1 MSTESGG
8 QKKNIKTNENYKS
21 GIQHMQSFWLKV
33 LFTSLDDILAV
44 SQVRA
49 KLILILSKPWMKFK
63 PGKPM

>member
-44 SQVRA
+44 TQVRA
-49 KLILILSKPWMKFK
+49 KLILILSKLWMKFE
-63 PGKPM
+63 PQKPM